1 MNKEIKEYTDN
12 IINTIIESEELETPD
27 VLLDH
32 LQEYI
37 LEECEQKYN
46 NYILGKEETFILTD
60 TEFEQLYKKASLK
73 YIGDI
78 LDNLVDKDVVKTSVN
93 ENGDILYSLT
103 EQGKHM
109 VEYLNEN

>member
-1 MNKEIKEYTDN
+1 MNKEIKEYTDS
-12 IINTIIESEELETPD
+12 IINIIIESEELETPD

-32 LQEYI
+32 LREYI

-60 TEFEQLYKKASLK
+60 IEFEQLYKKASLK

>member
-1 MNKEIKEYTDN
+1 MNKEIKEYTDSIIN
-12 IINTIIESEELETPD
+12 IIVESEELETPD

-32 LQEYI
+32 LREYI